1 MFLALKTRLF
11 QQNHKKSPK
20 CSQGGGGELLL
31 KFHKFP
37 YPSLMTLCE
46 DDMIHIDIGFM
57 IVKVKEKLV
66 QKEGEAS
73 MLASVNKQVLLR
85 DSLSD
90 HSYLPFNKTTR
101 SSILYQ
107 TVLFPS
113 KQVDRYFSDHSYQ

>member
-11 QQNHKKSPK
+11 QQNHKKVLNVPR
-20 CSQGGGGELLL
+20 GEGGELLL

-85 DSLSD
+85 DI
-90 HSYLPFNKTTR
+90 FQQNNK
-101 SSILYQ
+101 IKYFVFYQ
-107 TVLFPS
+107 TILFPLTS
-113 KQVDRYFSDHSYQ
+113 SHCKQIFFRQFL

>member
-1 MFLALKTRLF
+1 MSPKLPKMWVSGLENPSFSAKS
-11 QQNHKKSPK
+11 QKSPK

-46 DDMIHIDIGFM
+46 DDIDIGFM

-73 MLASVNKQVLLR
+73 MLASVNKQVL
-85 DSLSD
+85 
-90 HSYLPFNKTTR
+90 
-101 SSILYQ
+101 
-107 TVLFPS
+107 
-113 KQVDRYFSDHSYQ
+113 

>member
-1 MFLALKTRLF
+1 MSPKLPKMCVSGLENPSFSAKS
-11 QQNHKKSPK
+11 QKSPK

-73 MLASVNKQVLLR
+73 MLASVNKQVL
-85 DSLSD
+85 
-90 HSYLPFNKTTR
+90 
-101 SSILYQ
+101 
-107 TVLFPS
+107 
-113 KQVDRYFSDHSYQ
+113 